1 MQEST
6 YASHGLLSIV
16 IPAPPFL
23 IQQINERAK
32 KLGTTKQAMYRQV
45 LSDFLRRHSDRLPT
59 CHATYKKLD
68 APKIRIWLE
77 PTIAEPLKALAAR
90 SHVTLRAMAYTALLI
105 KLGHVRHGH
114 ATMLTE
120 P

>member
-45 LSDFLRRHSDRLPT
+45 LSDFLRRHSDRLPS
-59 CHATYKKLD
+59 
-68 APKIRIWLE
+68 
-77 PTIAEPLKALAAR
+77 R
-90 SHVTLRAMAYTALLI
+90 SHVTLRAMAYTVLLI
-105 KLGHVRHGH
+105 KLGYVRHVY